1 MLIKTI
7 TEELNEKLEEG
18 GSFLIAEYSTQTF
31 VIHDNYSGER
41 IAVVPLAAHC
51 FSQCEIYTSKMT
63 FSPTHELYRL
73 VDRTI
78 QKILKTPATKLTA
91 EEKYVVQP
99 PQFNSSRGAQL
110 LSTDG
115 SGRVFFAAQKHGL
128 KQSFT
133 NSELQ
138 GIINQLSTV
147 DGDTSWLTSMI
158 LSCKKL
164 VE

>member
-1 MLIKTI
+1 MLINTI
-7 TEELNEKLEEG
+7 TDRLREKLADTV
-18 GSFLIAEYSTQTF
+18 LIVTYDDATNCLKIYDQYGCC
-31 VIHDNYSGER
+31 VA
-41 IAVVPLAAHC
+41 AVPITAHYI
-51 FSQCEIYTSKMT
+51 SQCYFHSESMT
-63 FSPTHELYRL
+63 ELSNQEHR
-73 VDRTI
+73 VIDETVR
-78 QKILKTPATKLTA
+78 KILATSASKLEA
-91 EEKYVVQP
+91 EEKYIVQP
-99 PQFNSSRGAQL
+99 PQFNSSNGAQL

-115 SGRVFFAAQKHGL
+115 SGRIFVAAEKSSL

-133 NSELQ
+133 HSELQ